1 MLAVYQI
8 ELIFSCIQGY
18 HNLYEEMRMAVMREQ
33 LFHERKPGLNV
44 VDRYAMAVKQDSFT
58 NDILQI

>member
-1 MLAVYQI
+1 MHAVYQI
-8 ELIFSCIQGY
+8 KLIFSSCIQGY
-18 HNLYEEMRMAVMREQ
+18 HNLYEMRMAVMREQ
-33 LFHERKPGLNV
+33 LLHEQKPGLNV